1 MFSQAVVEN
10 LGHYVYFLRDPRNH
24 EVFYVGKGT
33 GNRVFHHLAGTL
45 ETDEKSEKLDRLR
58 EIRDSGAKV
67 EHYILRHGLTEASAF
82 EVEAALI
89 DFIGLDSLTNLM
101 GGIYTADF
109 GMKTGSEIIAQYEAA
124 ELVAE
129 DPLVLLCLNRNTG
142 ESNMNLKAIVR
153 IYARDIRPQAQAE
166 LDWFRRQPTLE
177 SAIEQAAL
185 ATNSKGK
192 RYSHQRRLKKTAL
205 EEARRVLLMNSKTI
219 AQSKSFDDLFSLVE
233 TMVEPIT
240 GIGELYI
247 YDTSLRIGAKLHYL
261 PTKVYLHA
269 GTRKGAWALGFEGR
283 ARALK
288 VSEMPSELRQLE
300 PQEIEDVL
308 CIFKADLK
316 AVGVKYTKD
325 EVTKRSWCG

>member
-1 MFSQAVVEN
+1 
-10 LGHYVYFLRDPRNH
+10 
-24 EVFYVGKGT
+24 
-33 GNRVFHHLAGTL
+33 
-45 ETDEKSEKLDRLR
+45 
-58 EIRDSGAKV
+58 
-67 EHYILRHGLTEASAF
+67 
-82 EVEAALI
+82 
-89 DFIGLDSLTNLM
+89 
-101 GGIYTADF
+101 
-109 GMKTGSEIIAQYEAA
+109 
-124 ELVAE
+124 
-129 DPLVLLCLNRNTG
+129 
-142 ESNMNLKAIVR
+142 MNLKAIVR

-166 LDWFRRQPTLE
+166 LDWFRRQSTME

-247 YDTSLRIGAKLHYL
+247 YDISLRIGAKLHLL

-269 GTRKGAWALGFEGR
+269 GTLKGARALGFEGR
-283 ARALK
+283 VRTLK
-288 VSEMPSELRQLE
+288 MSEMPSELRQLE
-300 PQEIEDVL
+300 PHEIEDVL

-316 AVGVKYTKD
+316 AVDVKYTKD
-325 EVTKRSWCG
+325 EITKRSWCG